1 MKLAIWGTGKLAAK
15 LLRQLEDTKR
25 RTNIKIQGGGKY
37 AWSYEIVY
45 FLETNPLQTTYNGIQ
60 LLHGF
65 ELSWNDFDLLIIAV
79 SKYEEILDYIDKN
92 IKNFQKY
99 KHKVINSAQFTFNMR
114 TDSNTSPYNSCV
126 VNHGLKFIFNTNDN
140 VIGEDM
146 LLTGSVYSERLINT
160 FFDLVKCYYGDIR
173 GNIFLDIGANI
184 GTTSVYVKKIIAPY
198 LRVIGLEPQKELY
211 EIFRVNCILNEVED
225 IETMMLGI
233 SNNNG
238 DRILRYIK
246 DNPGGSYITDKIE
259 KENDIENIAV
269 MTLSKFV
276 IEQNIDI
283 KDIGYIWMDTEGHES
298 EIIEGGLSVLTK
310 RKIPLMQECSP
321 FSYKSKEM
329 LKSYIHNMQMLYSNF
344 IDVGQYLKS
353 NVLTVR
359 KTIDL
364 EQYIDIMMNNEIRQ
378 TDLFFF

>member
-1 MKLAIWGTGKLAAK
+1 
-15 LLRQLEDTKR
+15 
-25 RTNIKIQGGGKY
+25 
-37 AWSYEIVY
+37 
-45 FLETNPLQTTYNGIQ
+45 
-60 LLHGF
+60 
-65 ELSWNDFDLLIIAV
+65 
-79 SKYEEILDYIDKN
+79 
-92 IKNFQKY
+92 
-99 KHKVINSAQFTFNMR
+99 
-114 TDSNTSPYNSCV
+114 
-126 VNHGLKFIFNTNDN
+126 
-140 VIGEDM
+140 
-146 LLTGSVYSERLINT
+146 
-160 FFDLVKCYYGDIR
+160 
-173 GNIFLDIGANI
+173 
-184 GTTSVYVKKIIAPY
+184 
-198 LRVIGLEPQKELY
+198 
-211 EIFRVNCILNEVED
+211 
-225 IETMMLGI
+225 MMLGI